1 MGRKPAPRNLQ
12 LTQLR
17 SFCVVAAER
26 NFTEAARLLSL
37 SVPAVWQQV
46 RALEQEIGTS
56 LVRRRGRTVEITPD
70 GKLLLELVQ
79 PHVQGLDSL
88 PALFR
93 ARREDRPA
101 QVIIATTYYLV
112 SYHLALPVRD
122 FVRQHPAVRLHL
134 RAGRGAEAL
143 GIMHTEETVDLGV
156 IAYNREEPRSPYLEY
171 EDLFDMPFAL
181 LTAPDHPLARKEPL
195 EAADL
200 VRYPM
205 IQQPDVSYSIDAL
218 KQYLQRHGLDD
229 QMEVLLEFPST
240 ETVLRY
246 VALGLGITA
255 LYIDPRLGESVSG
268 VRVRPLSDDLPR
280 LWVALVT
287 RKGAYLSEPATAFHN
302 LVRRHLKKAA
312 PGRS

>member
-1 MGRKPAPRNLQ
+1 MQ
-12 LTQLR
+12 LSQLR
-17 SFCVVAAER
+17 SFCVVAGER
-26 NFTEAARLLSL
+26 NFTEAARLLGL

-46 RALEQEIGTS
+46 RALENELGAS
-56 LVRRRGRTVEITPD
+56 LVRRRGRCVEITPD
-70 GKLLLELVQ
+70 GKMLLDLVQ

-93 ARREDRPA
+93 ARRNDLPT
-101 QVIIATTYYLV
+101 QVTVATTYYLV

-143 GIMHTEETVDLGV
+143 ELMNEEGNDLGV
-156 IAYNREEPRSPYLEY
+156 VAYDRDAPRSPYLEY

-181 LTAPDHPLARKEPL
+181 LTAPDHPLADKEPL

-205 IQQPDVSYSIDAL
+205 IQQPDVAYSITAL
-218 KQYLQRHGLDD
+218 KRYLQRYGLHD
-229 QMEVLLEFPST
+229 ELEILLEFPST

-255 LYIDPRLGESVSG
+255 QYVDPRLGDSVSG
-268 VRVRPLSDDLPR
+268 VRVRPLDPELPR

-287 RKGAYLSEPATAFHN
+287 RQGAYLSEPALAFRE
-302 LVRRHLKKAA
+302 LVRRHLKK
-312 PGRS
+312 PIS